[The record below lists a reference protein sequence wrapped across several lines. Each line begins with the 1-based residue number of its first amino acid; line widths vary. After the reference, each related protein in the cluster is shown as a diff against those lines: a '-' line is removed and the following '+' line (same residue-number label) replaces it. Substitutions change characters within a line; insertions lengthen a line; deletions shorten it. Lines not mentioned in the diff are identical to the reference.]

1 MAERFVKIVIENMV
15 IKNKFIHFFAC
26 PFTGLGL
33 HAGFRGN
40 VWLKNRIHIF
50 EQFVLPSLLLNQ
62 TNTDFILWVAWRP
75 EEKSNPLV
83 MAFQE
88 KLNGIR
94 DLRFIFT
101 FGGCFFWDDK
111 YSDEVAAKR
120 LMHSLEIS
128 LPELKEIVGDNEY
141 VLLTLQ
147 PSDDLYLCD
156 TASRLITTF
165 TELLEKDPD
174 TKKAVGYKKG
184 YIINYATKEIAE
196 YNTDEWKTDNQS
208 TYHTNTTPPFFTIL
222 FSKDEFLDPE
232 KHYDHIGP
240 YKSHEYIIDYL
251 DYTELEGRG
260 FVVGCHG
267 ENISTTF
274 NHRYKGRILSPDE
287 RDKILLLT
295 GTIAA
300 EPLKIKPSARLQ
312 IRKVVNVIPLRGILK
327 NLYYKLPGK
336 LRII

>member
-1 MAERFVKIVIENMV
+1 MPKIAKNFGISTMAERFVKIVIENMV

-156 TASRLITTF
+156 TAGKIRKLA
-165 TELLEKDPD
+165 TEAIEKEPQN
-174 TKKAVGYKKG
+174 TKKAFGYRKG
-184 YIINYATKEIAE
+184 YIMNYQTKEIAE
-196 YNTDEWKTDNQS
+196 YMCEGWKTDEVS
-208 TYHTNTTPPFFTIL
+208 TFHTNTIPPFFTIL
-222 FSKDEFLDPE
+222 FSANEFLDPIE
-232 KHYDHIGP
+232 HYKHISLKHDV
-240 YKSHEYIIDYL
+240 K
-251 DYTELEGRG
+251 EL
-260 FVVGCHG
+260 
-267 ENISTTF
+267 S
-274 NHRYKGRILSPDE
+274 
-287 RDKILLLT
+287 
-295 GTIAA
+295 
-300 EPLKIKPSARLQ
+300 
-312 IRKVVNVIPLRGILK
+312 
-327 NLYYKLPGK
+327 
-336 LRII
+336 